1 MSNNKKKLV
10 PEATDALD
18 KLKYE
23 VASEEGIPLKD
34 GYNGD
39 LTAKEAGK
47 VGGNMVKK
55 MVKYAEKH
63 MKDSK

>member
-1 MSNNKKKLV
+1 MSNNNKKLV

-23 VASEEGIPLKD
+23 VASEEGVPLKD